1 MIFFSILKCFFQH
14 EDCPGLSDACDS
26 LPCGQ
31 KCLYNFTSFDED
43 TLVATHQTPKH
54 RFTLVR
60 PQQFWCLY
68 YFRFIDDLSMVFTDD
83 NNKDGTL
90 CSVEATSE
98 SRLWWADL
106 ISVVDKQWWALCWEM
121 CFIKQRIRFIFLSLL
136 LQDNLLLKKGKVTSS
151 EKEIFY
157 C

>member
-1 MIFFSILKCFFQH
+1 MFFFQH

-60 PQQFWCLY
+60 TTAAALMFDY
-68 YFRFIDDLSMVFTDD
+68 IISDL
-83 NNKDGTL
+83 
-90 CSVEATSE
+90 
-98 SRLWWADL
+98 
-106 ISVVDKQWWALCWEM
+106 
-121 CFIKQRIRFIFLSLL
+121 
-136 LQDNLLLKKGKVTSS
+136 
-151 EKEIFY
+151 
-157 C
+157 